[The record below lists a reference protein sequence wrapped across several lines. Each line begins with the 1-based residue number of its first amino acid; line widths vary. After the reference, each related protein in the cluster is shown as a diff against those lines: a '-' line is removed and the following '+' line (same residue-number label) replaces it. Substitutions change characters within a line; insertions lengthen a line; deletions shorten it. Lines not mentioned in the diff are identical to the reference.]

1 MNVFQRNAKYI
12 VILAVILGSFSAIFA
27 KLITAPPVAIGF
39 YRLTFALPF
48 FAIPI
53 LLKHRD
59 VLRKISGKDYGLCL
73 LGGGFLA
80 GHFFSWFTAV
90 QTTTIAS
97 AVVLAA
103 LHPIVVLITT
113 ILIFKTPVPVKAVL
127 GIFVALIGGAIVA
140 GFDYTFTDIHF
151 FGDVMGLLAGIFM
164 GLYFLMGNAVRK
176 RIPAGTTVFLLF
188 LGCWICFFIG
198 MIVTG
203 TSFTGYP
210 AMDWV
215 WLLAMTLSCQ
225 IGAHAVMNWSLGYV
239 SPLYVS
245 AWATAD
251 IVIATAFA
259 FVIFGEV
266 PGVWRT
272 IGAVIVLGGLLYYN
286 KHEGHP
292 PKISGGD

>member
-1 MNVFQRNAKYI
+1 MSLPLRRKPPKASQVNVFQRNAKYI

-127 GIFVALIGGAIVA
+127 GI
-140 GFDYTFTDIHF
+140 
-151 FGDVMGLLAGIFM
+151 LLPSS
-164 GLYFLMGNAVRK
+164 AVPLLRASIIPL
-176 RIPAGTTVFLLF
+176 RIST
-188 LGCWICFFIG
+188 
-198 MIVTG
+198 
-203 TSFTGYP
+203 
-210 AMDWV
+210 
-215 WLLAMTLSCQ
+215 
-225 IGAHAVMNWSLGYV
+225 SLGM
-239 SPLYVS
+239 
-245 AWATAD
+245 
-251 IVIATAFA
+251 
-259 FVIFGEV
+259 
-266 PGVWRT
+266 
-272 IGAVIVLGGLLYYN
+272 
-286 KHEGHP
+286 
-292 PKISGGD
+292 